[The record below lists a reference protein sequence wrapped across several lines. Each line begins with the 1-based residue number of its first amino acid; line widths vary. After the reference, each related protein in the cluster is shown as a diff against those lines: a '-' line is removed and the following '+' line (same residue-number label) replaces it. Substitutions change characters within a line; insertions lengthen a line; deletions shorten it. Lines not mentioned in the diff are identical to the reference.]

1 MDGGEIW
8 QSSLRH
14 GKLTHMNASRSRDLE
29 NTGPSPKR
37 RRDQPLLLLPRPA
50 AALLDRGDHFNLMFR
65 HRATPS
71 ACTRTAFSLLQ
82 QDGRD
87 RGDTMATITD
97 VFTIAHV
104 AKKLGEDPELL
115 QAIVN
120 NDDNL
125 SYGSIISV
133 YDGTDEAITAL
144 TEQGLTS

>member
-1 MDGGEIW
+1 
-8 QSSLRH
+8 
-14 GKLTHMNASRSRDLE
+14 
-29 NTGPSPKR
+29 
-37 RRDQPLLLLPRPA
+37 
-50 AALLDRGDHFNLMFR
+50 
-65 HRATPS
+65 
-71 ACTRTAFSLLQ
+71 
-82 QDGRD
+82 
-87 RGDTMATITD
+87 MATITD

-144 TEQGLTS
+144 TEQGVDELTQMLAHARRSIDEWNDFLDSFVDDEELVARIKAKSPR